1 MRWEKV
7 TIGSISKVISGFA
20 FKSKDFQT
28 SGIPVVKI
36 KNIKDENVVLEESDC
51 VDSSVEIHPRFHLND
66 GDILISLTGS
76 HITLPSSVVG
86 RVAKYRHSTI
96 SYLNQR
102 AGKFINIGDKCCK
115 EFLFYCLL
123 QKDITT
129 RIALKAQGAANQA
142 NISPGDVESVE
153 INLPPLP
160 TQGRIASILSA
171 YDELIENNLR
181 RVRLLEEVA
190 EMIYQ
195 NQFGFFKP
203 SSEINKIPEGWNVK
217 RADEVF
223 TINIGKTPPREQSEW
238 FNDTDSSVKWVS
250 IKDINNSS
258 VFILDTN
265 ETVTEMAVSKF
276 NMNVARPNTVIMS
289 FKLTVGKVSITT
301 EEIVTNEAIAHF
313 NIDDESIMNSEYIY
327 FYLKNFPY
335 DSLGSTSAIGTAIN
349 SKIVK
354 SMPVLLPKSSIIQEF
369 GKKVRPNFL
378 QIENLLKQNTKLREA
393 RDILL
398 PRLMSGEIAV

>member
-153 INLPPLP
+153 ITLPPLP
-160 TQGRIASILSA
+160 TQRRIASILSA

-181 RVRLLEEVA
+181 RVKLLEERAFNSYRLLRKLEKNKLSDLYDTSSGGTPSRTNSDYFTGEINWFKSKELEDSILLESEEKITEAAVEKSSA
-190 EMIYQ
+190 KIFPVGSVIIAMYGATIGKLGILSQESTT
-195 NQFGFFKP
+195 NQACCAIIEKEEVHSNYYIFNWLLENREYILSFRMGAAQENISQQVIKNLLVSIP
-203 SSEINKIPEGWNVK
+203 SSKELQSFNAEIKPVY
-217 RADEVF
+217 
-223 TINIGKTPPREQSEW
+223 QL
-238 FNDTDSSVKWVS
+238 
-250 IKDINNSS
+250 IKN
-258 VFILDTN
+258 
-265 ETVTEMAVSKF
+265 
-276 NMNVARPNTVIMS
+276 
-289 FKLTVGKVSITT
+289 
-301 EEIVTNEAIAHF
+301 
-313 NIDDESIMNSEYIY
+313 
-327 FYLKNFPY
+327 
-335 DSLGSTSAIGTAIN
+335 
-349 SKIVK
+349 
-354 SMPVLLPKSSIIQEF
+354 
-369 GKKVRPNFL
+369 L
-378 QIENLLKQNTKLREA
+378 QKQNTKLREA

-398 PRLMSGEIAV
+398 PRLMNGEIVV